1 DGVCRKQICISGS
14 PFFGAVGFDFT
25 QQVQHNKWTEADA
38 DRQAELYMM
47 RILRKATE
55 LYQEMED
62 TMYRFYPV
70 EYELEKI
77 ESV

>member
-1 DGVCRKQICISGS
+1 
-14 PFFGAVGFDFT
+14 
-25 QQVQHNKWTEADA
+25 
-38 DRQAELYMM
+38 MM